1 MTRTRT
7 SWVLG
12 IDVGG
17 TFTDIVAL
25 GDAGEIEAAKVPST
39 PDQSDGVMSVM
50 AKVAGRRGTGLADFL
65 AATRLIVHGTTVATN
80 ALLEYKGAKVGLV
93 TTAGFRDE
101 IEFRRSYKESVFDP
115 RLEPPHAIVPRRLRK
130 GVPERLDHRG
140 EVLTPLDEA
149 ACRAAL
155 GELRDEAVEAVAV
168 CLLFSFVNPAHE
180 ARIGALIDEELPGVF
195 VSLSSQVLPEIREFE
210 RVSTTVVN
218 AYVGPPIQRY
228 LDHLAGR
235 LRESGFSG
243 ELFVMQSNGAVQLAS
258 EAGRF
263 AVNALLSGPAG
274 GVTAGAWVGER
285 ANHPNLITV
294 DMGGTSYDVAT
305 IRNLQPGV
313 TTETWIGRYR
323 VALPMLDIHTVG
335 AGGGSVARI
344 DDGGALL
351 VGPQSAG
358 STPGPACYGRGG
370 TRPTVTDA
378 DVLLG
383 FVDPDSFLGGEM
395 RLDKALA
402 EAAITREIATPLG
415 MDPYEAALA
424 IFDIVNANMANAIH
438 FVTTKRGHDPRDFA
452 LLAAGGAGAIHA
464 GRQAED
470 LGIETVVVPILGPV
484 FCALGDD
491 MAHLKV
497 DEART
502 HYAPL
507 KHLDLD
513 GVNAV
518 FQEMETAARTRL
530 TGQSVTR
537 SFETRRSMDMRYA
550 GEVHEVTVP
559 VRSRTH
565 RITALNVEATLSD
578 FHALHERLYAHMDR
592 AQPVE
597 LLTLRLE
604 LVGLRERPRIP
615 EEPFEGEDAG
625 HARKGERSVYFAA
638 RPTTVPVYDGPML
651 RPGNFMAGPA
661 IIEQWGTTIVVYPG
675 HEALIDAFRNCVI
688 EVRREDRTDRGAP

>member
-39 PDQSDGVMSVM
+39 PDQSDGVMS
-50 AKVAGRRGTGLADFL
+50 AITKVAGRHGAGGAEFL

-101 IEFRRSYKESVFDP
+101 IEFRRSYKESVFNP

-155 GELRDEAVEAVAV
+155 GELRDESVEAVAV

-228 LDHLAGR
+228 LDQLAGR
-235 LRESGFSG
+235 LRDRGFFG

-294 DMGGTSYDVAT
+294 DMGGTSYDVAV

-313 TTETWIGRYR
+313 TTQTWIGRYR

-344 DDGGALL
+344 DEGGALL

-402 EAAITREIATPLG
+402 EAAITRDIATPLG

-518 FQEMETAARTRL
+518 FQEIETGARTRL
-530 TGQSVTR
+530 AGQSVTR

-625 HARKGERSVYFAA
+625 HARKGERCVYFSA

-688 EVRREDRTDRGAP
+688 EVRREGRTDRAAP

>member
-1 MTRTRT
+1 MEAGQTA
-7 SWVLG
+7 WVLG

-25 GDAGEIEAAKVPST
+25 GDAGEIEAAKAPST
-39 PDQSDGVMSVM
+39 ADQSDGVMSAI
-50 AKVAGRRGTGLADFL
+50 AKVAERRGTDLTGFL
-65 AATRLIVHGTTVATN
+65 AATKLVVHGTTVATN
-80 ALLEYKGAKVGLV
+80 ALLEYKGARVGLV

-115 RLEPPHAIVPRRLRK
+115 RLKPPHAIVPRRLRK

-140 EVLTPLDEA
+140 EVLTPLDES

-155 GELRDEAVEAVAV
+155 AELRDEAVESVAA
-168 CLLFSFVNPAHE
+168 CLLFSFVNPSHE
-180 ARIGALIDEELPGVF
+180 ARIGAMIEEELPGAF

-228 LDHLAGR
+228 LDHLTGR
-235 LRESGFSG
+235 LRGSGFAG
-243 ELFVMQSNGAVQLAS
+243 ELFVMQSNGAVQSAG

-274 GVTAGAWVGER
+274 GVTAGAWLGER

-294 DMGGTSYDVAT
+294 DMGGTSYDVAV

-313 TTETWIGRYR
+313 TTESWIGRYR

-335 AGGGSVARI
+335 AGGGSIARI
-344 DDGGALL
+344 DEGGALL
-351 VGPQSAG
+351 VGPDSAG

-383 FVDPDSFLGGEM
+383 FIDPGSFLGGEM
-395 RLDKALA
+395 RLDKDRA
-402 EAAITREIATPLG
+402 EAAIARDIAAPLG
-415 MDPYEAALA
+415 MGPFEAALA

-470 LGIETVVVPILGPV
+470 LGIETVVVPLLGPV
-484 FCALGDD
+484 FCALGDV

-507 KHLDLD
+507 KGLDLN

-518 FQEMETAARTRL
+518 FQEMEAAARARL
-530 TGQSVTR
+530 AGQSVTR

-615 EEPFEGEDAG
+615 EEPFDDEHAG
-625 HARKGERSVYFAA
+625 HARKGERSVHFSA
-638 RPTTVPVYDGPML
+638 RPTTVPVYDGPAL

-675 HEALIDAFRNCVI
+675 HEALIDAFRNCVV
-688 EVRREDRTDRGAP
+688 EVRREARADGPSP

>member
-1 MTRTRT
+1 MERTPA

-39 PDQSDGVMSVM
+39 ADQSDGVMSAI
-50 AKVAGRRGTGLADFL
+50 AKVAGRRGCGLTDFL
-65 AATRLIVHGTTVATN
+65 TATRLVVHGTTVATN
-80 ALLEYKGAKVGLV
+80 ALLEYTGARVGLI

-115 RLEPPHAIVPRRLRK
+115 RLKPPHAIVPRRRRK
-130 GVPERLDHRG
+130 GVPERLDYRG
-140 EVLTPLDEA
+140 EVLTPLDET

-155 GELRDEAVEAVAV
+155 RELRDEAVEAVAV

-180 ARIGALIDEELPGVF
+180 SRIGALIDEELPDVF

-235 LRESGFSG
+235 LRDGGFSG
-243 ELFVMQSNGAVQLAS
+243 ELFVMQSNGAVQQAN

-274 GVTAGAWVGER
+274 GVTAGAYIGER

-294 DMGGTSYDVAT
+294 DMGGTSYDVAM
-305 IRNLQPGV
+305 IRNLEPGV

-335 AGGGSVARI
+335 AGGGSIARI
-344 DDGGALL
+344 DEGGALL
-351 VGPQSAG
+351 VGPESAG

-395 RLDKALA
+395 RLDKARA
-402 EAAITREIATPLG
+402 EAAIMRDISAPLG
-415 MDPYEAALA
+415 MDPFGAALA
-424 IFDIVNANMANAIH
+424 IFDIVNASMANAIH

-470 LGIETVVVPILGPV
+470 LGIETVVVPMLGPV
-484 FCALGDD
+484 LCALGDD

-507 KHLDLD
+507 DRLELD
-513 GVNAV
+513 GINSM
-518 FQEMETAARTRL
+518 FQEMEAAARRRL
-530 TGQSVTR
+530 AGQSVTR
-537 SFETRRSMDMRYA
+537 RFETRRSMDMRYA

-578 FHALHERLYAHMDR
+578 FHSLHERLYAHMDR

-604 LVGLRERPRIP
+604 LVGLRDRPRIP
-615 EEPFEGEDAG
+615 EEKFEGEDAG
-625 HARKGERSVYFAA
+625 HAVKGERSVYFTA
-638 RPTTVPVYDGPML
+638 RPTTVPVYDGPSL

-688 EVRREDRTDRGAP
+688 EVRREDRTDGAAP

>member
-1 MTRTRT
+1 MDDSRTRYQIG
-7 SWVLG
+7 V
-12 IDVGG
+12 DVGG

-25 GDAGEIEAAKVPST
+25 SDDGEIEAAKAPST
-39 PDQSDGVMSVM
+39 PDQSDGVI
-50 AKVAGRRGTGLADFL
+50 AAITKVAERRGTDLDGFL

-115 RLEPPHAIVPRRLRK
+115 RLKPPHAIVPRRLRK

-155 GELRDEAVEAVAV
+155 GELREEAVDAVAV
-168 CLLFSFVNPAHE
+168 CLLFSFVNPTHE
-180 ARIGALIDEELPGVF
+180 ARIGVLIDEELPGVF
-195 VSLSSQVLPEIREFE
+195 VSLSSEVLPEIREFE

-235 LRESGFSG
+235 LRSSGFTG
-243 ELFVMQSNGAVQLAS
+243 ELFVMQSNGAVQSAA

-274 GVTAGAWVGER
+274 GVTAGAYIGER

-294 DMGGTSYDVAT
+294 DMGGTSYDVAV

-313 TTETWIGRYR
+313 TTESWIGRYR

-335 AGGGSVARI
+335 AGGGSIALV
-344 DDGGALL
+344 DEGGALL
-351 VGPQSAG
+351 VGPHSAG

-383 FVDPDSFLGGEM
+383 FIDPDSFLGGEM
-395 RLDKALA
+395 RLDKAGA
-402 EAAITREIATPLG
+402 EAAIARDIAAPLG
-415 MDPYEAALA
+415 MDAFEAALA

-507 KHLDLD
+507 EKLDLD

-518 FQEMETAARTRL
+518 FQEIETAARARL
-530 TGQSVTR
+530 AGQSVTR
-537 SFETRRSMDMRYA
+537 SFETRRSMDIRYA

-565 RITALNVEATLSD
+565 RITALNIEATLSD

-625 HARKGERSVYFAA
+625 HARKGERSVYFSA
-638 RPTTVPVYDGPML
+638 RPTTVPVYDGPSL
-651 RPGNFMAGPA
+651 RPGNFMSGPA

-688 EVRREDRTDRGAP
+688 EVRREDQVDRSAP

>member
-1 MTRTRT
+1 MADSRT

-25 GDAGEIEAAKVPST
+25 GDAGEIEAAKAPST
-39 PDQSDGVMSVM
+39 ADQSDGVISAI
-50 AKVAGRRGTGLADFL
+50 AKVAERRDAGLADLL
-65 AATRLIVHGTTVATN
+65 AATRLVVHGTTVATN
-80 ALLEYKGAKVGLV
+80 ALLEYKGAKVGLI

-101 IEFRRSYKESVFDP
+101 IEFRRSYKESVFNP

-149 ACRAAL
+149 ACRAAIA
-155 GELRDEAVEAVAV
+155 ELRDEAVEAVAV
-168 CLLFSFVNPAHE
+168 CLLFSFVHPAHE
-180 ARIGALIDEELPGVF
+180 ARIGALVEEALPGAF
-195 VSLSSQVLPEIREFE
+195 LSLSSDVLPEIREFE

-235 LRESGFSG
+235 LQDNGFTG
-243 ELFVMQSNGAVQLAS
+243 ELFVMQSNGAVQSAG

-274 GVTAGAWVGER
+274 GVTAGAWIGER

-294 DMGGTSYDVAT
+294 DMGGTSYDVAV
-305 IRNLQPGV
+305 IRNLEPGV
-313 TTETWIGRYR
+313 TTESWIGRYR

-335 AGGGSVARI
+335 AGGGSIARI
-344 DDGGALL
+344 DEGGALV

-370 TRPTVTDA
+370 IRPTVTDA

-383 FVDPDSFLGGEM
+383 FIDPVSFLGGEM
-395 RLDKALA
+395 RLDIARA
-402 EAAITREIATPLG
+402 EAAIARDIAAPLG
-415 MDPYEAALA
+415 VNPFEAALA

-464 GRQAED
+464 GRQAVD
-470 LGIETVVVPILGPV
+470 LGIETVVVPVLGPV
-484 FCALGDD
+484 FCALGDVT
-491 MAHLKV
+491 AHLEV

-507 KHLDLD
+507 HGLALDR
-513 GVNAV
+513 VNAV
-518 FQEMETAARTRL
+518 FQEMEAAARERL
-530 TGQSVTR
+530 SRQSVTR

-565 RITALNVEATLSD
+565 RITALNIEATLSD
-578 FHALHERLYAHMDR
+578 FHELHERLYAHMDR
-592 AQPVE
+592 TQPVE
-597 LLTLRLE
+597 LLTLRLK
-604 LVGLRERPRIP
+604 LIGLRERPRLP

-625 HARKGERSVYFAA
+625 HACKGERSVYFSA
-638 RPTTVPVYDGPML
+638 RPTTVSVYDGPSL
-651 RPGNFMAGPA
+651 RPGNFLTGPA

-675 HEALIDAFRNCVI
+675 HEALIDAFRNCIV
-688 EVRREDRTDRGAP
+688 EVRREDRSDRTAR

>member
-1 MTRTRT
+1 MPKSRTG
-7 SWVLG
+7 WCIGV
-12 IDVGG
+12 DVGG

-25 GDAGEIEAAKVPST
+25 GDGGEIDAAKAPT
-39 PDQSDGVMSVM
+39 TADQSDGVI
-50 AKVAGRRGTGLADFL
+50 AAITKVAERRGAGLGDFL

-80 ALLEYKGAKVGLV
+80 ALLEYKGAEVGLV

-115 RLEPPHAIVPRRLRK
+115 RLPPPHPIVPRRRRK

-155 GELRDEAVEAVAV
+155 DELRDEGVEAVAV

-180 ARIGALIDEELPGVF
+180 ARIGALIEEALPGRF

-228 LDHLAGR
+228 LAHLADR
-235 LRESGFSG
+235 LRSSGFDG
-243 ELFVMQSNGAVQLAS
+243 ELFVMQSNGAVQSAG

-274 GVTAGAWVGER
+274 GVTAGAYVGER
-285 ANHPNLITV
+285 ASHPDLITV
-294 DMGGTSYDVAT
+294 DMGGTSYDVAV

-313 TTETWIGRYR
+313 TTESWIGRYR

-335 AGGGSVARI
+335 AGGGSIARI
-344 DDGGALL
+344 DEGGALL
-351 VGPQSAG
+351 VGPESAG
-358 STPGPACYGRGG
+358 SIPGPACYARGG
-370 TRPTVTDA
+370 DRPTVTDA

-383 FVDPDSFLGGEM
+383 YVDPDSFLGGEM
-395 RLDKALA
+395 RLDKARA
-402 EAAITREIATPLG
+402 EEAIARDIAAPLG
-415 MDPYEAALA
+415 MDPFEAAIA

-470 LGIETVVVPILGPV
+470 LGIETVVVPMLGPV
-484 FCALGDD
+484 FCALGDV

-507 KHLDLD
+507 ASLDLARI
-513 GVNAV
+513 NAV
-518 FQEMETAARTRL
+518 FQEMEAAARDRL
-530 TGQSVTR
+530 AGQSVTR

-565 RITALNVEATLSD
+565 RITALNIEATLSD

-604 LVGLRERPRIP
+604 LVGVRERPRIP
-615 EEPFEGEDAG
+615 EEAFEGEDPSR
-625 HARKGERSVYFAA
+625 ARKGQRSVYFSAA
-638 RPTTVPVYDGPML
+638 PTTVPVYDGPSL

-688 EVRREDRTDRGAP
+688 EVRREDRSDGPPP

>member
-1 MTRTRT
+1 MPDSGTG
-7 SWVLG
+7 WCIGV
-12 IDVGG
+12 DVGG

-25 GDAGEIEAAKVPST
+25 GDDGEIEAAKAPST
-39 PDQSDGVMSVM
+39 ADQSDGVMSAI
-50 AKVAGRRGTGLADFL
+50 AKVAERRGTDIAGFL

-115 RLEPPHAIVPRRLRK
+115 RLKPPHAIVPRRLRK

-140 EVLTPLDEA
+140 EVLTPLDEE

-155 GELRDEAVEAVAV
+155 AELREEAVESVAA

-180 ARIGALIDEELPGVF
+180 ARIGAMIEEELSGAF
-195 VSLSSQVLPEIREFE
+195 VSLSCQVLPEIREFE

-235 LRESGFSG
+235 LRSSGFTG
-243 ELFVMQSNGAVQLAS
+243 ELFVMQSNGAVQSAR

-274 GVTAGAWVGER
+274 GVTAGAWLGER

-294 DMGGTSYDVAT
+294 DMGGTSYDVAV

-313 TTETWIGRYR
+313 TTESWIGRYR

-335 AGGGSVARI
+335 AGGGSIARI
-344 DDGGALL
+344 DEGGALL
-351 VGPQSAG
+351 VGPDSAG

-383 FVDPDSFLGGEM
+383 FIDPDSFLGGEM
-395 RLDKALA
+395 RLDKARA
-402 EAAITREIATPLG
+402 EAAIARDIAVPLG
-415 MDPYEAALA
+415 MDAYEAALA

-470 LGIETVVVPILGPV
+470 LGIETVVVPMLGPV
-484 FCALGDD
+484 FCALGDV

-507 KHLDLD
+507 DGLDLD

-518 FQEMETAARTRL
+518 FQEMEAAARARL
-530 TGQSVTR
+530 AGQSVTR

-565 RITALNVEATLSD
+565 RITALNIEATLSD

-615 EEPFEGEDAG
+615 EEPFEDEDAG
-625 HARKGERSVYFAA
+625 HARKGERSVRFSA
-638 RPTTVPVYDGPML
+638 RPTTVPVYDGPAL
-651 RPGNFMAGPA
+651 RPGNFMTGPA

-688 EVRREDRTDRGAP
+688 EVRREDRADGPAP

>member
-1 MTRTRT
+1 MERTPA

-39 PDQSDGVMSVM
+39 ADQSDGVMSAI
-50 AKVAGRRGTGLADFL
+50 AKVAGRRGCGLTDFL
-65 AATRLIVHGTTVATN
+65 AATRLVVHGTTVATN
-80 ALLEYKGAKVGLV
+80 ALLEYKGARVGLI

-115 RLEPPHAIVPRRLRK
+115 RLRPPHAIVPRRRRK
-130 GVPERLDHRG
+130 GVPERLDYRG
-140 EVLTPLDEA
+140 EVLTPLDET

-155 GELRDEAVEAVAV
+155 RELRDEAVEAVAV
-168 CLLFSFVNPAHE
+168 CLLFSFVNPEHE
-180 ARIGALIDEELPGVF
+180 SRVGTLIDEELPDVF

-235 LRESGFSG
+235 LRDGGFSG
-243 ELFVMQSNGAVQLAS
+243 ELFVMQSNGAVQQAN

-274 GVTAGAWVGER
+274 GVTAGAYIGER

-294 DMGGTSYDVAT
+294 DMGGTSYDVAM
-305 IRNLQPGV
+305 IRNLEPGV

-335 AGGGSVARI
+335 AGGGSIARI
-344 DDGGALL
+344 DEGGALL
-351 VGPQSAG
+351 VGPESAG
-358 STPGPACYGRGG
+358 ATPGPACYGRGG

-395 RLDKALA
+395 RLDKARA
-402 EAAITREIATPLG
+402 EAAIMRDISAPLG
-415 MDPYEAALA
+415 MDPFEAALA
-424 IFDIVNANMANAIH
+424 IFDIVNASMANAIH

-470 LGIETVVVPILGPV
+470 LGIETVVVPMLGPV
-484 FCALGDD
+484 LCALGDD

-507 KHLDLD
+507 ARLELD
-513 GVNAV
+513 GINSM
-518 FQEMETAARTRL
+518 FQEMEAAARRRL
-530 TGQSVTR
+530 AGQSVTR
-537 SFETRRSMDMRYA
+537 RFETRRSMDMRYA

-565 RITALNVEATLSD
+565 RITSLNVEATLSD
-578 FHALHERLYAHMDR
+578 FHSLHERLYAHMDR

-604 LVGLRERPRIP
+604 LVGLRDRPRIP
-615 EEPFEGEDAG
+615 EERFEGEDAG
-625 HARKGERSVYFAA
+625 HAVKGERSVHFTA
-638 RPTTVPVYDGPML
+638 RPTTVPVYDGPSL
-651 RPGNFMAGPA
+651 RPGNFIAGPA

-688 EVRREDRTDRGAP
+688 EVRREDRTDGAAP

>member
-1 MTRTRT
+1 MERTPA

-25 GDAGEIEAAKVPST
+25 GDAGEIEAAKVPT
-39 PDQSDGVMSVM
+39 TADQSDGVMSAI
-50 AKVAGRRGTGLADFL
+50 AKVAERRGCCLADFL
-65 AATRLIVHGTTVATN
+65 AATRLVVHGTTVATN

-115 RLEPPHAIVPRRLRK
+115 RLKPPHAIVPRRRRK
-130 GVPERLDHRG
+130 GVPERLDYRG
-140 EVLTPLDEA
+140 EVLTPLDET

-155 GELRDEAVEAVAV
+155 RDLRDEAVEAVAV

-180 ARIGALIDEELPGVF
+180 SRIGTLIDEELPDVF

-235 LRESGFSG
+235 LRDGGFSG
-243 ELFVMQSNGAVQLAS
+243 ELFVMQSNGAVQQAS

-274 GVTAGAWVGER
+274 GVTAGAYIGER

-294 DMGGTSYDVAT
+294 DMGGTSYDVAM
-305 IRNLQPGV
+305 IRNLEPGV

-335 AGGGSVARI
+335 AGGGSIARI
-344 DDGGALL
+344 DEGGALL
-351 VGPQSAG
+351 VGPESAG

-395 RLDKALA
+395 RLDKARA
-402 EAAITREIATPLG
+402 EAAIMRDISGPLG
-415 MDPYEAALA
+415 MDPFEAALA
-424 IFDIVNANMANAIH
+424 IFDIVNASMANAIH

-470 LGIETVVVPILGPV
+470 LGIETVVVPMLGPV
-484 FCALGDD
+484 LCALGDD

-507 KHLDLD
+507 ARLELD
-513 GVNAV
+513 GINSV
-518 FQEMETAARTRL
+518 FQEMEAAARRRL
-530 TGQSVTR
+530 AGQSVTR
-537 SFETRRSMDMRYA
+537 RFETRRSMDMRYA

-578 FHALHERLYAHMDR
+578 FHSLHERLYAHMDR

-604 LVGLRERPRIP
+604 LVGLRDRPRIP
-615 EEPFEGEDAG
+615 EERFEGEDAG
-625 HARKGERSVYFAA
+625 HAVRGERSVHFTA
-638 RPTTVPVYDGPML
+638 RPTTVPVYDGPSL

-688 EVRREDRTDRGAP
+688 EVRREDRTDGVEP

>member
-39 PDQSDGVMSVM
+39 PDQSDGVMS
-50 AKVAGRRGTGLADFL
+50 AITKVAGRRGAGLAEFL

-155 GELRDEAVEAVAV
+155 GELRDESVEAVAV

-235 LRESGFSG
+235 LRDRGFSG

-294 DMGGTSYDVAT
+294 DMGGTSYDVAV

-335 AGGGSVARI
+335 AGGGSIARV
-344 DDGGALL
+344 DEGGALL

-370 TRPTVTDA
+370 ARPTVTDA

-395 RLDKALA
+395 RLDKARA
-402 EAAITREIATPLG
+402 EAAITGDIATPLG
-415 MDPYEAALA
+415 MDPFEAALA

-491 MAHLKV
+491 MAHLEA

-530 TGQSVTR
+530 AGQSVTR

-625 HARKGERSVYFAA
+625 HARKGERSVYFSA
-638 RPTTVPVYDGPML
+638 RPTTVPVYDGPLL

-688 EVRREDRTDRGAP
+688 EVRREDRTDRAAP

>member
-1 MTRTRT
+1 MERTRT

-39 PDQSDGVMSVM
+39 VDQSDGVMSAI
-50 AKVAGRRGTGLADFL
+50 AKVAGRRGASLPDFL
-65 AATRLIVHGTTVATN
+65 AATRLVVHGTTVATN
-80 ALLEYKGAKVGLV
+80 ALLEYKGARVGLI

-115 RLEPPHAIVPRRLRK
+115 RLKPPHAIVPRRLRK

-155 GELRDEAVEAVAV
+155 GELREEAVEAVAV

-180 ARIGALIDEELPGVF
+180 SRIGALIDEELPGVF
-195 VSLSSQVLPEIREFE
+195 VSLSSRVLPEIREFE

-235 LRESGFSG
+235 LRDGGYAG
-243 ELFVMQSNGAVQLAS
+243 ELFVMQSNGAVQQAS

-274 GVTAGAWVGER
+274 GVTAGAWLGER
-285 ANHPNLITV
+285 ASHPNLITV
-294 DMGGTSYDVAT
+294 DMGGTSYDVAM

-335 AGGGSVARI
+335 AGGGSIARV
-344 DDGGALL
+344 DEGGALL
-351 VGPQSAG
+351 VGPESAG

-395 RLDKALA
+395 RLDKARA
-402 EAAITREIATPLG
+402 EAAITRDIATPLG
-415 MDPYEAALA
+415 MDPFEAALA

-470 LGIETVVVPILGPV
+470 LGIETVVVPMLGPV

-507 KHLDLD
+507 AQLDLD

-518 FQEMETAARTRL
+518 FQEMETAVRARL
-530 TGQSVTR
+530 AGQSVTR
-537 SFETRRSMDMRYA
+537 RFETRRSMDMRYA

-565 RITALNVEATLSD
+565 RITALNIEATLSD

-604 LVGLRERPRIP
+604 LVGLRDRPRIP
-615 EEPFEGEDAG
+615 EEPFEGEDAS
-625 HARKGERSVYFAA
+625 HARKGERSVYFSA
-638 RPTTVPVYDGPML
+638 RPTTVPVYDGPSL

-675 HEALIDAFRNCVI
+675 HEALIDALRNSVI
-688 EVRREDRTDRGAP
+688 EVRREKQAGGAAP

>member
-513 GVNAV
+513 GVNAA